1 MVVASAHAPVPRRS
15 TAAAMMSVA
24 GVPMRRTTMT
34 QPALPRI
41 DATA

>member
-1 MVVASAHAPVPRRS
+1 MVGASAHALVPPRS
-15 TAAAMMSVA
+15 TAAAMISVA
-24 GVPMRRTTMT
+24 GVPFRRTTMT